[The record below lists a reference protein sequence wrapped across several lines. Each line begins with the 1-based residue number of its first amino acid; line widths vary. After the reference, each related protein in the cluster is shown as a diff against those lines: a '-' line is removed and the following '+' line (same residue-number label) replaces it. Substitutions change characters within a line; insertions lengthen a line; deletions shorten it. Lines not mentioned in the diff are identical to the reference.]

1 MATKKQDT
9 APTNNTPEIVDA
21 AKKAEER
28 RARRQAEDKQADD
41 EFITAYQALCRV
53 HGRELAP
60 QVAVAGNRLVRS
72 ELVVVRLDP

>member
-1 MATKKQDT
+1 MATKKNAEQPNE
-9 APTNNTPEIVDA
+9 APEIVDA

-28 RARRQAEDKQADD
+28 RARRQAEDKEADD
-41 EFITAYQALCRV
+41 EFVAAYQALCRV

-72 ELVVVRLDP
+72 ELIVVRLDS